1 MDILNRWTR
10 AVLFS
15 ADVGSFGAAITAA
28 IEAGADLRDANLTG
42 ADLHDANLRAANLRA
57 ANLTGADLTGANLTG
72 ANLHDANLRDAN
84 LTDANLTGVRDD
96 LFAVLDSAPAE
107 VPALLCALQ
116 EGRVD
121 GSSYQGECSCLVG
134 TIATARGVNFDDIPG
149 LRPDSNRP
157 AERWFLAIR
166 PEMSGNN
173 PIVAKTIEW
182 VGEWLRKNETAK

>member
-42 ADLHDANLRAANLRA
+42 ADLHDANLRAANLRD
-57 ANLTGADLTGANLTG
+57 ANLTGADLTGADLTG
-72 ANLHDANLRDAN
+72 AD
-84 LTDANLTGVRDD
+84 LTGVRDD

-116 EGRVD
+116 EGRV
-121 GSSYQGECSCLVG
+121 CSCLVG

-166 PEMSGNN
+166 EDAPVTH
-173 PIVAKTIEW
+173 PVVAITIGWVEEW
-182 VGEWLRKNETAK
+182 QKAREAPAAAAT

>member
-1 MDILNRWTR
+1 MAKVYIKHRWTE
-10 AVLFS
+10 AVLFEFDATDEQRAS
-15 ADVGSFGAAITAA
+15 GLAMRAALEKAKHS
-28 IEAGADLRDANLTG
+28 GADLIGANLRDADLRGANLRGANLRDANLTG
-42 ADLHDANLRAANLRA
+42 ADLHDANLRAANL
-57 ANLTGADLTGANLTG
+57 
-72 ANLHDANLRDAN
+72 
-84 LTDANLTGVRDD
+84 TDVRDD

-121 GSSYQGECSCLVG
+121 GSRYQGECSCRVG

-166 PEMSGNN
+166 EDAPVTH
-173 PIVAKTIEW
+173 PVVAITVGWVEEW
-182 VGEWLRKNETAK
+182 QKARETVAAT

>member
-42 ADLHDANLRAANLRA
+42 ADLHDANLRAANLR
-57 ANLTGADLTGANLTG
+57 
-72 ANLHDANLRDAN
+72 
-84 LTDANLTGVRDD
+84 DANLTGVRDD

-166 PEMSGNN
+166 EDAPVTH
-173 PIVAKTIEW
+173 PVVALTVGWVEEW
-182 VGEWLRKNETAK
+182 QKARETVAAT